1 MFTAPTISSVQD
13 LRVVCQDNRLA
24 QLCDEAIITEMI
36 SYNPTGNYSNTIE
49 ILTVAAVLKRLKG
62 QLTVQQLCVFLDNHS
77 ALAKGMLALV
87 QDGVAAFDNG
97 IGNFMGIASG
107 FENGKFFVSK
117 ERYDGVWDYLGRCGV
132 AIPQGIRNFQL
143 YDVNVFGEPG
153 LWIEPVTLSIVDN
166 NVIRN

>member
-97 IGNFMGIASG
+97 IGNFMDIASG
-107 FENGKFFVSK
+107 FENGKFFRK
-117 ERYDGVWDYLGRCGV
+117 QRAL
-132 AIPQGIRNFQL
+132 
-143 YDVNVFGEPG
+143 
-153 LWIEPVTLSIVDN
+153 
-166 NVIRN
+166 